1 MEGWEAL
8 GMGKQVITSVLLYTN
23 SSLDIFSLLEPLPVF
38 LAQFFC
44 YKQTSP
50 GLRVFFP
57 RQHRGLSIPT
67 FSLTKVSCV
76 QPVWLL

>member
-8 GMGKQVITSVLLYTN
+8 GTGEQVITGVLLCTN

-50 GLRVFFP
+50 SLKVFFP
-57 RQHRGLSIPT
+57 SQHRELSFQT

-76 QPVWLL
+76 QPVSLL